1 MKTQLSR
8 RAALGGL
15 LSLSATA
22 ALANAPLTSMPP
34 LARAPEVPERPR
46 LRPNLDQYIFEAGL
60 TGLTGVI
67 VTDTA
72 TGEILEQYQ
81 PLTGMAPASVAKVVT
96 SLYAMET
103 LGADYRF
110 TTQLI
115 ATGPISDEGV
125 LDGDLVLVG
134 GGDPTLTTDNLGELA
149 QMLVDAGVKEVTGA
163 FQVWGGALPYV
174 EEIEP
179 EQLDHLGYN
188 PAVSGLNLNFNR
200 VFFEWARTGS
210 SYDVTMDARS
220 EKYSPSVEVARM
232 EVIDRSTPIYTYE
245 NDDDHDDWTVSKAAL
260 GEGGGYWLPVRHP
273 DLYAGDVFHSIA
285 RSKGIKLSE
294 PVKAEAAPTDEP
306 FLQYLSEPLHVVVK
320 DCLKYSTNL
329 TAEVL
334 GLTATAQRT
343 GIPADLKSSAAEM
356 RQWILERTGA
366 TVRLMDH
373 CGLNP
378 DSRITPASLVGLLN
392 APDVQDLL
400 RPLLKNIV
408 LRDAEGT
415 PINTAAHVEAK
426 TGTLNFVS
434 ALAGYVHTKDGR
446 ELSFAIF
453 SGDLPRREAFAETE
467 AGRPQGAASYN
478 GKAKRL
484 QQVLLQR
491 WADF

>member
-1 MKTQLSR
+1 M
-8 RAALGGL
+8 
-15 LSLSATA
+15 
-22 ALANAPLTSMPP
+22 
-34 LARAPEVPERPR
+34 
-46 LRPNLDQYIFEAGL
+46 
-60 TGLTGVI
+60 
-67 VTDTA
+67 
-72 TGEILEQYQ
+72 
-81 PLTGMAPASVAKVVT
+81 
-96 SLYAMET
+96 
-103 LGADYRF
+103 
-110 TTQLI
+110 
-115 ATGPISDEGV
+115 
-125 LDGDLVLVG
+125 
-134 GGDPTLTTDNLGELA
+134 
-149 QMLVDAGVKEVTGA
+149 
-163 FQVWGGALPYV
+163 
-174 EEIEP
+174 
-179 EQLDHLGYN
+179 
-188 PAVSGLNLNFNR
+188 
-200 VFFEWARTGS
+200 
-210 SYDVTMDARS
+210 
-220 EKYSPSVEVARM
+220 
-232 EVIDRSTPIYTYE
+232 
-245 NDDDHDDWTVSKAAL
+245 

-356 RQWILERTGA
+356 RQWIFERTGA